1 MCRSAGT
8 AGHRVRGW
16 LHLPAGHDG
25 PLPAIVQYIGYG
37 GGRGLPH
44 ESVLWA
50 AAGYAHLVMDTRG
63 QGSTWSIG
71 DTPDAEA
78 DGAPAHPGFMTR
90 GILDPA
96 TYYYRRVFADAVRA
110 VEAARSHPAV
120 DPARVAV
127 TGGSQ
132 GGGISIAVA
141 GLVPD
146 VAAVMTDVPF
156 LADFRRAITITD
168 EDPYTEIARYLKA
181 HRDHTDRVL
190 ETLSYFDVAIL
201 GRRAKAPGA
210 LLGRVDGRDL
220 PALDRLRRIQRVRRS
235 QGDHRV
241 PLQRPRGRRGVPR
254 HRQDA
259 LDRRSVRRAA
269 WTARLTGLRIA
280 LFITCYNDLLYPEVG
295 QAIVRLLRRLGHE
308 VEFPAE
314 QTCCGQMHFNS
325 GYQDACIP
333 LVQRFVDAF
342 AGYDAVVTPSGSCA
356 SMVRRYHPLVA
367 GLAADGGV
375 DAGLP
380 ERVATVS
387 PTVYELSEFLVD
399 VLGVTDVGA
408 RFPHTVA
415 FHPTCHSTRL
425 LGVGDRPT
433 RLLAAVD
440 GLTLVDLPRSEACCG
455 FGGTFAVKNADT
467 SVAMGLDKVDD
478 VLGSGA
484 DVLTAGDTSC
494 LMHIG
499 GLLSRRGSPVRV
511 MHLAE
516 ILAST
521 GADA

>member
-1 MCRSAGT
+1 M
-8 AGHRVRGW
+8 
-16 LHLPAGHDG
+16 
-25 PLPAIVQYIGYG
+25 
-37 GGRGLPH
+37 
-44 ESVLWA
+44 
-50 AAGYAHLVMDTRG
+50 
-63 QGSTWSIG
+63 
-71 DTPDAEA
+71 
-78 DGAPAHPGFMTR
+78 
-90 GILDPA
+90 
-96 TYYYRRVFADAVRA
+96 
-110 VEAARSHPAV
+110 
-120 DPARVAV
+120 
-127 TGGSQ
+127 
-132 GGGISIAVA
+132 
-141 GLVPD
+141 
-146 VAAVMTDVPF
+146 
-156 LADFRRAITITD
+156 
-168 EDPYTEIARYLKA
+168 
-181 HRDHTDRVL
+181 
-190 ETLSYFDVAIL
+190 
-201 GRRAKAPGA
+201 
-210 LLGRVDGRDL
+210 
-220 PALDRLRRIQRVRRS
+220 
-235 QGDHRV
+235 
-241 PLQRPRGRRGVPR
+241 
-254 HRQDA
+254 
-259 LDRRSVRRAA
+259 
-269 WTARLTGLRIA
+269 RIA

-342 AGYDAVVTPSGSCA
+342 TGYDAVVTPSGSCA

-367 GLAADGGV
+367 GMAADGGSE
-375 DAGLP
+375 AGLP
-380 ERVATVS
+380 ERVAVVS

-399 VLGVTDVGA
+399 VLGMTDVGA

-484 DVLTAGDTSC
+484 EVLTAGDTSC

-521 GADA
+521 GSDA